1 MKFLKA
7 QFVKGF
13 MRMAD
18 DGFNQG
24 WHERN
29 GGNLSYRVK
38 PEEVESVKKN
48 FKPKQWQSIGVS
60 VPALAKEYFLVT
72 GGGKFFRN
80 VMSYP
85 EDSFCM
91 IEIDDKGE
99 NYRIVWGLEN
109 GGKPTS
115 ELPSHL
121 MNHEVKKI
129 KTNGKNRLIYHAHP
143 ANIIAL
149 TFVLP
154 LNEEI
159 FTRELW
165 ESMTE
170 CPIFNNPAH
179 NANAVAEFT
188 VGLMLAETRNI
199 ARSHHALLN
208 GQWLENYPNFGNI
221 WEIKGRKIGI
231 IGFSSIGRKVAE
243 YLSVFGCKILVNDL
257 FINPED
263 ELIKRLNIEAVDLPT
278 LMKESDIVT
287 LHARSSS
294 VIVTKEMISLMKPTA
309 FFINTARAHMVDYDA
324 LYNALKEKK
333 IMGAAIEVHPV
344 EPLPKDYPF
353 LTLDNVT
360 LTSHRGG
367 DTVNSYSDSPEM
379 LVKDYSLYLNGQR
392 PRFFVNRQLGFGK

>member
-1 MKFLKA
+1 MKILAISDHFVRKEHLEECFSKYPEYELKVVY
-7 QFVKGF
+7 FGSESRVE
-13 MRMAD
+13 MRD
-18 DGFNQG
+18 IF
-24 WHERN
+24 HVIEKN
-29 GGNLSYRVK
+29 GPDSYPI
-38 PEEVESVKKN
+38 PEELYTE
-48 FKPKQWQSIGVS
+48 I
-60 VPALAKEYFLVT
+60 
-72 GGGKFFRN
+72 
-80 VMSYP
+80 
-85 EDSFCM
+85 EDA
-91 IEIDDKGE
+91 D
-99 NYRIVWGLEN
+99 V
-109 GGKPTS
+109 
-115 ELPSHL
+115 L
-121 MNHEVKKI
+121 MTHV
-129 KTNGKNRLIYHAHP
+129 
-143 ANIIAL
+143 
-149 TFVLP
+149 
-154 LNEEI
+154 
-159 FTRELW
+159 
-165 ESMTE
+165 
-170 CPIFNNPAH
+170 CPIPGKLIEKGKKLRAILVNRGGIENVDVETATKLNIPVFNNPAH

-208 GQWLENYPNFGNI
+208 GQWVENYANSGNV
-221 WEIKGRKIGI
+221 WEIKGKKIGI

-278 LMKESDIVT
+278 LMKESDIIT
-287 LHARSSS
+287 LHARSSD